1 MAREYSIETCKQ
13 LEAAFDAAQLYRPMR
28 IDHYD
33 AGIELEYEMTP
44 VEPGPQVTVSV
55 LIDKFVGGG
64 FAGQVYKVILT
75 KLQINGDIPIEVGH
89 LKVGNQ
95 YAMKILIPPS
105 SGSLFFRNFLYAVG
119 FQGPF
124 QLQVNPTAARAGAL
138 WQKFIRAAAQ
148 VRFGDEKCVNDI
160 HATFVDST
168 LGSCG
173 EISDWVEGRT
183 WRLEVDDHL
192 DQLKRWKK
200 GKPAEDSTLGSPE
213 YRSKYTFMTEFVK
226 LLHEVGA
233 HEFARQYEWTT
244 CKSQPNALKRIET
257 NAESTRG
264 LVAVD
269 FRAGLTLLPFLPMS
283 PGDFKLIGQGLA
295 RGSLVQFDRG
305 DLDTLKTYL
314 ENSPQMREKLPNA
327 DTMLNELAHC
337 EIVYRNSVPD
347 VTHNGLRLLY
357 DGKLWNRLFDSA
369 VTGWKTRNLFDP
381 EKETVFRNSK
391 LKTTLFFLLGLVP
404 FLGRFGRKLWVRA
417 DWRKHYA
424 CMLSSIS
431 YFGRAIKGK
440 IAEKLI
446 GWHRAGRAETAMA
459 LYNNLFRFCLHVPVS
474 IFPAGL
480 HRFMTDPSILK
491 DKLYFI
497 FIRPYKL
504 LRHPV
509 LREEWM
515 REMVIQSQKK
525 HILSDDDAQTILFQL
540 NDPYIQKYLVA
551 LALHLLTIP
560 VTQLVGLIIAIVH
573 WIRNPHLTWVEA
585 SAYAVAIQG
594 ILAIVPVSPGSFTR
608 GLITTT
614 LAIRDQTVKEYN
626 IALFLSY
633 FKYIGYLA
641 FPIQMAYHYPA
652 MARFMAAHWA
662 TDAVHVVP
670 VFGERGALFE
680 HWIFCAFYNW
690 PLTVRRR
697 MQKISEMRANLPAR
711 LWHIPVIALL
721 FAGVLAI
728 VYQLYYTQTGIIP
741 SPENKWFMSLK
752 PYFEIAVKPFLA
764 MLVVLLMIAG
774 GFIARFAGGLPR
786 IKRIFAAMICGIF
799 TGIGFSVA
807 TFYLE
812 TTWQLEEIQLLWPT
826 VWRVFAG
833 AIFCTI
839 GALITE
845 IRTPDPDLK

>member
-13 LEAAFDAAQLYRPMR
+13 LEAAFDGAQLYRPMR

-119 FQGPF
+119 FQGSF

-192 DQLKRWKK
+192 DQLKCWKK
-200 GKPAEDSTLGSPE
+200 GQPAEDSTLGSPE

-257 NAESTRG
+257 NAEPARG

-305 DLDTLKTYL
+305 DLSTLKAYL
-314 ENSPQMREKLPNA
+314 DNHPQMREYLPNA
-327 DTMLNELAHC
+327 DTMLNELTHC

-347 VTHNGLRLLY
+347 VTHNGLQLLY

-391 LKTTLFFLLGLVP
+391 LKTILFFLLGLVP
-404 FLGRFGRKLWVRA
+404 FLGRFGRKLWAKA

-424 CMLSSIS
+424 SMLSSFG
-431 YFGRAIKGK
+431 YFRRAFNGK
-440 IAEKLI
+440 MAEKLI
-446 GWHRAGRAETAMA
+446 GWHRAGRVDAETAMA
-459 LYNNLFRFCLHVPVS
+459 LYHNAFRFLLHVPVS

-480 HRFMTDPSILK
+480 HRFMTDPAILK
-491 DKLYFI
+491 NKLHFVFVRPLKLYFNA
-497 FIRPYKL
+497 
-504 LRHPV
+504 H
-509 LREEWM
+509 LREEWL
-515 REMVIQSQKK
+515 RDMVTQGKKK
-525 HILSDDDAQTILFQL
+525 HILSDDDADTILSQV
-540 NDPYIQKYLVA
+540 NEPYIQKYLVS
-551 LALHLLTIP
+551 LVVHLMTLP
-560 VTQLVGLIIAIVH
+560 VTQIVSAIV
-573 WIRNPHLTWVEA
+573 
-585 SAYAVAIQG
+585 AYIFYIKHPEMPEKERAAAVLG
-594 ILAIVPVSPGSFTR
+594 ILALFQIIPISPGSFCR
-608 GLITTT
+608 GLYTTI
-614 LAIRDQTVKEYN
+614 LAIRDRNFKDYN

-633 FKYIGYLA
+633 FKYVGYLA
-641 FPIQMAYHYPA
+641 FPIQMTYHYPA

-662 TDAVHVVP
+662 TDAVHIVP

-697 MQKISEMRANLPAR
+697 MKRIGELRADMAVR
-711 LWHIPVIALL
+711 LWHMPAAVIAV
-721 FAGVLAI
+721 AGVFA
-728 VYQLYYTQTGIIP
+728 VSHYAYFTHSGMAPTTD
-741 SPENKWFMSLK
+741 NKWFMK
-752 PYFEIAVKPFLA
+752 PLFCLVFFLPLATGWAVT
-764 MLVVLLMIAG
+764 
-774 GFIARFAGGLPR
+774 RFAGGLSR
-786 IKRIFAAMICGIF
+786 IKRAGSSAICGLCI
-799 TGIGFSVA
+799 GIVYSLAAFMMERQWD
-807 TFYLE
+807 LE
-812 TTWQLEEIQLLWPT
+812 QVQLLVPMI
-826 VWRVFAG
+826 WRAFAM